1 MSDHLTDEEQ
11 VEKVKAWLKENGMSI
26 VAGVVIGLGGIFG
39 WQFWDSY
46 QANKA
51 AEGAAAYDR
60 FMQVA
65 QQSEPAKTAEEA
77 ASLDESFANTAYSHF
92 AALELA
98 RQQAEA
104 GELDA
109 ATATLEKTREGI
121 RDSAM
126 QAVID
131 LRLARLLVSQGKL
144 DEAASM
150 VSKLDATAFA
160 AEAASLRGQIAW
172 MQGKN
177 DEARAA
183 LEEARALG
191 ASDEIV
197 NYLLTELQEQ
207 T

>member
-51 AEGAAAYDR
+51 AEGAQAYDR
-60 FMQVA
+60 FVQVA
-65 QQSEPAKTAEEA
+65 QQSEPGKTAEQA

-109 ATATLEKTREGI
+109 AIATLEETRQGI
-121 RDSAM
+121 RDGAM
-126 QAVID
+126 QSVID
-131 LRLARLLVSQGKL
+131 LRLARLLISQGKL

-150 VSKLDATAFA
+150 VSKLDAAAFA

>member
-11 VEKVKAWLKENGMSI
+11 VEKVKAWLKENGTSI

-46 QANKA
+46 QANRA
-51 AEGAAAYDR
+51 AEGAEAYDR
-60 FMQVA
+60 FVQIA
-65 QQSEPAKTAEEA
+65 EQSQPDATAEALESLDQEFAKTA
-77 ASLDESFANTAYSHF
+77 YSNF

-104 GELDA
+104 GDPDA
-109 ATATLEKTREGI
+109 AMATLEKTKAGI
-121 RDSAM
+121 RDGAM
-126 QAVID
+126 RSVID

-144 DEAASM
+144 DEAGAII
-150 VSKLDATAFA
+150 SKLESDAFA

-172 MQGKN
+172 MQGRN

-191 ASDEIV
+191 ATDEIV

>member
-11 VEKVKAWLKENGMSI
+11 VEKAKAWLKENGTSI

-51 AEGAAAYDR
+51 AEGAQAYDR
-60 FMQVA
+60 FVQVA
-65 QQSEPAKTAEEA
+65 QQSEPGKTAEEA
-77 ASLDESFANTAYSHF
+77 ASLDEAFANTAYSHF

-109 ATATLEKTREGI
+109 ARVTLEKTRASI
-121 RDSAM
+121 RDAAM

-131 LRLARLLVSQGKL
+131 LRLARLLMSQGKL
-144 DEAASM
+144 DEAGAM
-150 VSKLDATAFA
+150 ISKLDTGSFA

>member
-11 VEKVKAWLKENGMSI
+11 VEKAKAWLKENGMSI

-51 AEGAAAYDR
+51 AEGAEAYDR
-60 FMQVA
+60 FVQVA
-65 QQSEPAKTAEEA
+65 QQSEPGKTAEEA
-77 ASLDESFANTAYSHF
+77 ARLDETFAKTAYSHF

-109 ATATLEKTREGI
+109 ARATLEKTRASI
-121 RDSAM
+121 RDAAM
-126 QAVID
+126 QEVID
-131 LRLARLLVSQGKL
+131 LRLARLLMSQGKL
-144 DEAASM
+144 DEAGAM
-150 VSKLDATAFA
+150 IGKLDAGSFA

-172 MQGKN
+172 MQGKK

-191 ASDEIV
+191 SSDEIV

>member
-11 VEKVKAWLKENGMSI
+11 VEKAKAWLKENGTSI

-51 AEGAAAYDR
+51 AEGAQAYDR
-60 FMQVA
+60 FVQVA
-65 QQSEPAKTAEEA
+65 QQSEPGKTAEEA
-77 ASLDESFANTAYSHF
+77 ASLDEAFAKTAYSHF

-109 ATATLEKTREGI
+109 ARATLEKTRASI
-121 RDSAM
+121 RDAAM

-131 LRLARLLVSQGKL
+131 LRLARLLMSQGKL
-144 DEAASM
+144 DEAGAM
-150 VSKLDATAFA
+150 ISKLATGSFA

>member
-11 VEKVKAWLKENGMSI
+11 VEKVKAWLKENGTSI

-51 AEGAAAYDR
+51 AEGAEAYDR
-60 FMQVA
+60 FVQVA
-65 QQSEPAKTAEEA
+65 QQSEPGKTAEELEK
-77 ASLDESFANTAYSHF
+77 LDESFAKSAYSHF

-109 ATATLEKTREGI
+109 ARATLEKTRADI
-121 RDSAM
+121 RDGAM

-131 LRLARLLVSQGKL
+131 LRLARLLMSEGRLDEAGAMIGKL
-144 DEAASM
+144 DAG
-150 VSKLDATAFA
+150 AFA

-183 LEEARALG
+183 LEEARTLG
-191 ASDEIV
+191 SSDEIV

>member
-51 AEGAAAYDR
+51 AEGAEAYDR
-60 FMQVA
+60 FVQVA

-109 ATATLEKTREGI
+109 AIATLEDTREGI
-121 RDSAM
+121 RDGAM

-131 LRLARLLVSQGKL
+131 LRLARLLMSQGKL

-150 VSKLDATAFA
+150 VSKLDAAAFA

>member
-11 VEKVKAWLKENGMSI
+11 VEKVKAWLKENGTSI

-51 AEGAAAYDR
+51 AEGAEAYDR
-60 FMQVA
+60 FVQVA
-65 QQSEPAKTAEEA
+65 QQADPGITAEEVA
-77 ASLDESFANTAYSHF
+77 RLDESFANSSYSQF

-109 ATATLEKTREGI
+109 ARTTLEKTREGI
-121 RDSAM
+121 RDGAM

-131 LRLARLLVSQGKL
+131 LRLARLLMSQGKL
-144 DEAASM
+144 DEAGALIG
-150 VSKLDATAFA
+150 KLDAGPFA

>member
-11 VEKVKAWLKENGMSI
+11 VEKVKAWLKENGTSI

-51 AEGAAAYDR
+51 AEGAQAYDR
-60 FMQVA
+60 FVQVA
-65 QQSEPAKTAEEA
+65 QQSEPGKTAEQA

-109 ATATLEKTREGI
+109 AIATLEETREGI
-121 RDSAM
+121 RDGAM

-131 LRLARLLVSQGKL
+131 LRLARLFVSQGKL
-144 DEAASM
+144 DEAAST
-150 VSKLDATAFA
+150 VSKLDSAAFA

>member
-1 MSDHLTDEEQ
+1 
-11 VEKVKAWLKENGMSI
+11 V
-26 VAGVVIGLGGIFG
+26 
-39 WQFWDSY
+39 
-46 QANKA
+46 
-51 AEGAAAYDR
+51 
-60 FMQVA
+60 QVA
-65 QQSEPAKTAEEA
+65 QQSEPGKTAEQA

-109 ATATLEKTREGI
+109 AIATLEETRQGI
-121 RDSAM
+121 RDGAM
-126 QAVID
+126 QSVID
-131 LRLARLLVSQGKL
+131 LRLARLLISQGKL

-150 VSKLDATAFA
+150 VSKLDAAAFA

-177 DEARAA
+177 EEARAA

-191 ASDEIV
+191 SSDEIV